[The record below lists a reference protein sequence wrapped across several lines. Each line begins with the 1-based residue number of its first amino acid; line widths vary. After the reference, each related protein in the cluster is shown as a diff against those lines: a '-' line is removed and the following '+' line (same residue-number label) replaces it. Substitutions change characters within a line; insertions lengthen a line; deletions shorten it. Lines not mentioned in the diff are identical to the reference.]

1 MKAKRLLSAVLAA
14 TLGFGTAFAA
24 AEPKHA
30 ASPGVIATAEETQYV
45 DVTDLYVTN
54 AGFDI
59 ASDFQTSNIS
69 SNGDT
74 KSVTGWTISTTGW
87 TSSAAF
93 EIGTTAGKIG
103 GKAIPSTN
111 ANNAKAGGCL
121 GISVRW
127 NCTAKYEQAVILP
140 AGDFKIEYAVY
151 NATGK
156 SIDQNLI
163 GYYSDNGSHYGTTT
177 SFGTKWTKDT
187 VSFSLSAQESGKL
200 SVGYKSTNNG
210 GDGNGI
216 LCIDYVKIYQDKSS
230 ADTYFQ
236 GLVTTAQAKA
246 KTALESAATSD
257 EATALKKLAEQ
268 EMPSTYKEM
277 VTLANNI
284 NTGIAG
290 LPYAP
295 NVDKIKSLLKTYTTN
310 VTDKLS
316 TSCTGNMGSNNGEH
330 WSGNT
335 STSYYDSW
343 SGSATDVKMT
353 FEEVTLPVGK
363 YALFATGR
371 ANTAEPGY
379 LSVKVGDNDAVTT
392 SLANNNNVGLGVDTD
407 GNPNASYDGTYA
419 HNGNGYGWQWSAVE
433 FEVTDATQKVV
444 VSFGASL
451 NNTWVGVSDLKLYA
465 ASVDTKEVLA
475 ELEAAKTEAQAILDD
490 VKTYYTGEEYT
501 TLENLLKQDAPTSY
515 DDIVARTAE
524 IKAAEKALNTAA
536 IPAYITSLKKSCPFD
551 VSAKIGTSTTGDMV
565 TNTGGQHWSGDSSRG
580 YWEQNGSKWSTT
592 SWETSL
598 TFPEVTLPA
607 GTYAL
612 LATGR
617 GSAST
622 VSYMSVD
629 VADANGTNYQVN
641 FPTKGDSGYGVD
653 INGYATISSD
663 STYCNNGAGRGW
675 EYRAICFT
683 LTEEQ
688 KVTFSIGGS
697 ADAQYQWISIS
708 DLQLLSDQDLYKG
721 DNWAAFKADIDSTMA
736 YLDKIYD
743 QDNKNKGL
751 TYPENCI
758 SEEGTNGISQAYSLV
773 LEYGTQLSTKNSN
786 DIIADHAKYLS
797 LFKAGVKEAF
807 ENATLQ
813 APAATEKFNVIIN
826 GNDGYNYDGKALTA
840 KYNAT
845 TKGNYALGYTEG
857 AGSYYSQAVTFEAV
871 EGKANTFVMSFTG
884 EDGTKLYVG
893 TGTNYDGNDA
903 QLRVVTDQSKALG
916 IKIEVDLDNIF
927 STAPFRLVNT
937 ATNTYI
943 SANNDNDSGFY
954 TANKQWKNFQ
964 IEAAKKYT
972 CSLYIGDAE
981 WATFIAPFDAEVPN
995 NVTAYSCSSADT
1007 DNNLVLV
1014 KAETLK
1020 ANTPYIL
1027 HWDNATSD
1035 SYVIQNLSGYACAT
1049 ADTYTAGALT
1059 GTFKKI
1065 ESVAKNANNY
1075 VLQQQTIDGEDVV
1088 AFFLVQDD
1096 GVWCSENRA
1105 YLTMASANGATAFH
1119 FADGTVDGIHNAAL
1133 DGNATE
1139 VARYNA
1145 AGLRIAAPV
1154 KGVNIVKFSD
1164 GRVVKQIV
1172 K

>member
-14 TLGFGTAFAA
+14 TLGFGSAFAA
-24 AEPKHA
+24 AGPKHA
-30 ASPGVIATAEETQYV
+30 ASPGVKATADDTKTEYV
-45 DVTDLYVTN
+45 DVTDLYATN
-54 AGFDI
+54 CGFDI

-69 SNGDT
+69 NSGDT
-74 KSVTGWTISTTGW
+74 KNVTGWTVSTTGW

-103 GKAIPSTN
+103 GNTIPSVN
-111 ANNAKAGGCL
+111 ASNEKSGGCL

-127 NCTAKYEQAVILP
+127 NCQAKYEQAVILP

-151 NATGK
+151 NTNDKNISA
-156 SIDQNLI
+156 NLI
-163 GYYSDNGSHYGTTT
+163 GYYSNSGTHYGTTT
-177 SFGTKWTKDT
+177 SFKKEKWTT
-187 VSFSLSAQESGKL
+187 ESVTFSLTAQESGKL
-200 SVGYKSTNNG
+200 SVGYTSFNKG
-210 GDGNGI
+210 GNDNGI
-216 LCIDYVKIYQDKSS
+216 LCIDYIKIYQDRTS
-230 ADTYFQ
+230 AETYVKT
-236 GLVTTAQAKA
+236 LVTTAQANA
-246 KTALESAATSD
+246 KTALESATASD
-257 EATALKKLAEQ
+257 EATALKALAEQ
-268 EMPSTYKEM
+268 EMPSTYEEM
-277 VTLANNI
+277 VVLVNHI
-284 NTGIAG
+284 NTLTAG

-316 TSCTGNMGSNNGEH
+316 TTCTGTMGTTTGQH

-343 SGSATDVKMT
+343 NGSATDVQMT
-353 FEEVTLPVGK
+353 FNEVTLPVGK

-371 ANTAEPGY
+371 SNTTDPGY
-379 LSVKVGDNDAVTT
+379 LSVKVGDNDAVTANI
-392 SLANNNNVGLGVDTD
+392 ANNNSVGLGVDTD

-419 HNGNGYGWQWSAVE
+419 NNGNGYGWQWSAVE

-444 VSFGASL
+444 VSFGAAL
-451 NNTWVGVSDLKLYA
+451 NNTWVSVCDFKLYA

-475 ELEAAKTEAQAILDD
+475 ELSAAKTAAQATLEA
-490 VKTYYTGEEYT
+490 VKAYYTDSEYT
-501 TLENLLKQDAPTSY
+501 ALDNLLKQDDPTSY

-524 IKAAEKALNTAA
+524 IKTAEAALKSASV
-536 IPAYITSLKKSCPFD
+536 PSYIASLKKDCIFD
-551 VSAKIGTSTTGDMV
+551 VSAKLGTPTGDMV
-565 TNTGGQHWSGDSSRG
+565 TNAGGQHWSGNSSVG
-580 YWEQNGSKWSTT
+580 YWEQTSAQWGSTA
-592 SWETSL
+592 WETSM

-622 VSYMSVD
+622 VSYIRVK
-629 VADANGTNYQVN
+629 VADTEETTYEVN
-641 FPTKGDSGYGVD
+641 FPTKGDTGYGVD
-653 INGYATISSD
+653 TDGHATISAD

-675 EYRAICFT
+675 EYRAIPFT

-688 KVTFSIGGS
+688 KVTISMGGS
-697 ADAQYQWISIS
+697 SDAQYQWISIS
-708 DLQLLSDQDLYKG
+708 DLQLLSDQDIYQA
-721 DNWAAFKADIDSTMA
+721 DNLEAFKNDIKLTTA
-736 YLDKIYD
+736 YLETIYD
-743 QDNKNKGL
+743 INEENKSL
-751 TYPENCI
+751 TYSYDCIGEDNDVAKAMEILFEYSENN
-758 SEEGTNGISQAYSLV
+758 S
-773 LEYGTQLSTKNSN
+773 KNSN

-797 LFKAGVKEAF
+797 LFKAGVKAAF

-813 APAATEKFNVIIN
+813 APQASEKFNVIIN
-826 GNDGYNYDGKALTA
+826 GNDGYNYDGKTLTA
-840 KYNAT
+840 KYNAKT
-845 TKGNYALGYTEG
+845 TGNYSLGYTED

-871 EGKANTFVMSFTG
+871 EGKTNTFVMSFTG
-884 EDGTKLYVG
+884 TDGTKLYVG
-893 TGTNYDGNDA
+893 TGSNYEGNNY

-943 SANNDNDSGFY
+943 SANNESDNGFY

-964 IEAAKKYT
+964 IVEAAKNV
-972 CSLYIGDAE
+972 CSLSITDAQ

-995 NVTAYSCSSADT
+995 DVTAYSCSSADT

-1027 HWDNATSD
+1027 HCESTVNKE
-1035 SYVIQNLSGYACAT
+1035 LSGYACAT
-1049 ADTYTAGALT
+1049 ADTYTVGALT

-1075 VLQQQTIDGEDVV
+1075 VLQKQTIDGEDVV

-1096 GVWCSENRA
+1096 NVWCNANRA
-1105 YLTMASANGATAFH
+1105 YLTMEGANGAAAFH
-1119 FADGTVDGIHNAAL
+1119 FAGNKVDGIHNAAL

-1154 KGVNIVKFSD
+1154 KGVNIVKYSD